1 MEVGIMFTLVA
12 LVFWLICF
20 AISCLAFVF
29 WIWMLIDCL
38 KYESSTG
45 NDKII
50 WALVIVLLS
59 GIGALVYYFV
69 RRPER
74 IKQFGQ

>member
-1 MEVGIMFTLVA
+1 MFSIFGLIFGLLTAVIGI
-12 LVFWLICF
+12 
-20 AISCLAFVF
+20 LATIF

-38 KYESSTG
+38 KNEPSIG

-50 WALVIVLLS
+50 WALVIVFLS
-59 GIGALVYYFV
+59 YLGAILYYLV

-74 IKQFGQ
+74 IKQTGQ

>member
-1 MEVGIMFTLVA
+1 MFTLVA
-12 LVFWLICF
+12 LVVWLVCF

-50 WALVIVLLS
+50 WALVIVLLN

>member
-1 MEVGIMFTLVA
+1 MLSIFGLLFGLITAVIGI
-12 LVFWLICF
+12 
-20 AISCLAFVF
+20 LATVF

-38 KYESSTG
+38 KNEPSIG

-50 WALVIVLLS
+50 WALVIVFLS
-59 GIGALVYYFV
+59 YLGAILYYLV

-74 IKQFGQ
+74 IKQTGQ

>member
-1 MEVGIMFTLVA
+1 MFTLVA

-50 WALVIVLLS
+50 WALVIVLLN

>member
-1 MEVGIMFTLVA
+1 MFSIFGLIFGLLTAVIGI
-12 LVFWLICF
+12 
-20 AISCLAFVF
+20 LATIF

-38 KYESSTG
+38 KNEPSIG

-50 WALVIVLLS
+50 WALVIVFLS
-59 GIGALVYYFV
+59 YLGAFLYYLV

-74 IKQFGQ
+74 IKQTGQ

>member
-1 MEVGIMFTLVA
+1 MFTLVA